1 MLSHLNFSSIFTA
14 QNLKHLMWG
23 VQYTVLLTL
32 TSWVLA
38 VALGT
43 VLATLRAI
51 GNPLIEKIVAGY
63 VAFHQNVPMLAQLFL
78 WYFGVPTLL
87 PDSAQAWINSHGGEF
102 IFASIAI
109 GLCMAAYYSEDIRS
123 GLRAVSAGQHEAAR
137 SLGLSFAKSMH
148 YVILPQGFRIAMPPF
163 INHTVVLFK
172 NTSLAM
178 AIGVAE
184 LTYTVRDIENQTFR
198 TFEIYL
204 VGTVIYLAISLGLMG
219 VGAAVARRTRILAK

>member
-14 QNLKHLMWG
+14 QNLTHLMWG

-32 TSWVLA
+32 TSLVLA

-51 GNPLIEKIVAGY
+51 GNPLIERIVAGY
-63 VAFHQNVPMLAQLFL
+63 VAYHQNVPMLAQLFL

-87 PDSAQAWINSHGGEF
+87 PDSAQGWINAHGGEF

-137 SLGLSFAKSMH
+137 SLGLSFAKSMR

-184 LTYTVRDIENQTFR
+184 LTYTVRDIENQSFR

-219 VGAAVARRTRILAK
+219 VGAAVSRRTRILAK

>member
-1 MLSHLNFSSIFTA
+1 MLAHLDFSSIFA
-14 QNLKHLMWG
+14 EPNLKHLMWG
-23 VQYTVLLTL
+23 VRYTVLLTL
-32 TSWVLA
+32 ASWVLA
-38 VALGT
+38 VGLGT
-43 VLATLRAI
+43 VMATLRST
-51 GNPLIEKIVAGY
+51 GNPFTEKLVAGY
-63 VAFHQNVPMLAQLFL
+63 VAYHQNVPMLAQLFL
-78 WYFGVPTLL
+78 WYFGFPTLL
-87 PDSAQAWINSHGGEF
+87 PEAAQAWINTHGGEF

-123 GLRAVSAGQHEAAR
+123 GLRAIPPGQHEAAR
-137 SLGLSFAKSMH
+137 SLGLSFAKSMRH
-148 YVILPQGFRIAMPPF
+148 VILPQSFRIAMPPF

-204 VGTVIYLAISLGLMG
+204 VGTVFYLAISLGLMG
-219 VGAAVARRTRILAK
+219 LGAAITRHARIEAK

>member
-1 MLSHLNFSSIFTA
+1 MLLHLDFASIFA
-14 QNLKHLMWG
+14 APNLRHLMWG
-23 VQYTVLLTL
+23 VQYTALLTL
-32 TSWVLA
+32 ASWVIA

-43 VLATLRAI
+43 VMATLRAM
-51 GNPLIEKIVAGY
+51 GNPFIERLVAGY
-63 VAFHQNVPMLAQLFL
+63 VAYHQNVPMLAQLFL
-78 WYFGVPTLL
+78 WYFGFPTLL
-87 PDSAQAWINSHGGEF
+87 PDSAQGWINAHGGEF
-102 IFASIAI
+102 IFASVAI

-137 SLGLSFAKSMH
+137 SLGLSFANSMR
-148 YVILPQGFRIAMPPF
+148 YVIMPPF

-204 VGTVIYLAISLGLMG
+204 VGTLIYLAISLGLMG
-219 VGAAVARRTRILAK
+219 VGAAVARHTRIPAK

>member
-1 MLSHLNFSSIFTA
+1 
-14 QNLKHLMWG
+14 
-23 VQYTVLLTL
+23 
-32 TSWVLA
+32 
-38 VALGT
+38 
-43 VLATLRAI
+43 
-51 GNPLIEKIVAGY
+51 
-63 VAFHQNVPMLAQLFL
+63 
-78 WYFGVPTLL
+78 
-87 PDSAQAWINSHGGEF
+87 
-102 IFASIAI
+102 
-109 GLCMAAYYSEDIRS
+109 
-123 GLRAVSAGQHEAAR
+123 
-137 SLGLSFAKSMH
+137 
-148 YVILPQGFRIAMPPF
+148 MPPF

>member
-137 SLGLSFAKSMH
+137 SLGLSFAKSMR

>member
-14 QNLKHLMWG
+14 QNMKHLMWG

-32 TSWVLA
+32 TSWLLA

-51 GNPLIEKIVAGY
+51 GNPLIERVVAGY
-63 VAFHQNVPMLAQLFL
+63 VAYHQNVPMLAQLFL

-87 PDSAQAWINSHGGEF
+87 PDSTQGWINAHGGEF

-137 SLGLSFAKSMH
+137 SLGLSFAKSMR

-219 VGAAVARRTRILAK
+219 VGAAVTRRTRILAK

>member
-51 GNPLIEKIVAGY
+51 GNPLIERVVAGY
-63 VAFHQNVPMLAQLFL
+63 VAYHQNVPMLAQLFL

-87 PDSAQAWINSHGGEF
+87 PDSTQGWINAHGGEF

-137 SLGLSFAKSMH
+137 SLGLSFAKSMR

-163 INHTVVLFK
+163 INHTVLLFK

-204 VGTVIYLAISLGLMG
+204 VGTVVYLAISLGLMG
-219 VGAAVARRTRILAK
+219 VGAAVTRRTRILAK

>member
-87 PDSAQAWINSHGGEF
+87 PDGAQAWINSHGGEF

-137 SLGLSFAKSMH
+137 SLGLSFAKSMR

>member
-1 MLSHLNFSSIFTA
+1 MLSHLNFSIIFTA

-51 GNPLIEKIVAGY
+51 GNPLIERVVAGY
-63 VAFHQNVPMLAQLFL
+63 VAYHQNVPMLAQLFL

-87 PDSAQAWINSHGGEF
+87 PDSTQGWINAHGGEF

-137 SLGLSFAKSMH
+137 SLGLSFAKSMR

-219 VGAAVARRTRILAK
+219 VGAAVTRRTRILAK

>member
-1 MLSHLNFSSIFTA
+1 MLAHLDFSSVFA
-14 QNLKHLMWG
+14 AKNLQHLIWG
-23 VQYTVLLTL
+23 VQYTALLTL

-43 VLATLRAI
+43 VMATLRSTD
-51 GNPLIEKIVAGY
+51 NPIIERLVASY
-63 VAFHQNVPMLAQLFL
+63 VAYHQNVPMLAQLFL
-78 WYFGVPTLL
+78 WYFGFTTLL
-87 PDSAQAWINSHGGEF
+87 PESAQAWINTHGGEF

-123 GLRAVSAGQHEAAR
+123 GLRAVSPGQHEAAR
-137 SLGLSFAKSMH
+137 SLGLSFAKSMR

-184 LTYTVRDIENQTFR
+184 LTYTIRDIENQTFR
-198 TFEIYL
+198 TFEVYL
-204 VGTVIYLAISLGLMG
+204 VGTVFYLAISLGLMG
-219 VGAAVARRTRILAK
+219 VGAAITRSARILAR

>member
-1 MLSHLNFSSIFTA
+1 MLAHLNFSGIFTA
-14 QNLKHLMWG
+14 QNLQHLMWG
-23 VQYTVLLTL
+23 MQYTVLLTL

-43 VLATLRAI
+43 VLAMLRAL
-51 GNPLIEKIVAGY
+51 GNPFIERIVAGY
-63 VAFHQNVPMLAQLFL
+63 VAYHQNVPMLAQLFL
-78 WYFGVPTLL
+78 WSFGFPTLL
-87 PDSAQAWINSHGGEF
+87 PDSAQGWINAHGGEF

-123 GLRAVSAGQHEAAR
+123 GLRAVSSGQLEAAR
-137 SLGLSFAKSMH
+137 SLGLSFPKSMR

-184 LTYTVRDIENQTFR
+184 LTYTVRDIENQTFQ

-219 VGAAVARRTRILAK
+219 AGAAITRRTRILAK

>member
-1 MLSHLNFSSIFTA
+1 MLSHLNFSSILTA

-51 GNPLIEKIVAGY
+51 GNPLVERIVAGY
-63 VAFHQNVPMLAQLFL
+63 VAYHQNVPMLAQLFL

-87 PDSAQAWINSHGGEF
+87 PDSAQGWINAHGGEF

-137 SLGLSFAKSMH
+137 SLGLSFAKSMR

-184 LTYTVRDIENQTFR
+184 LTYTVRDIENQSFR

-219 VGAAVARRTRILAK
+219 VGAAVSRRTRILAK

>member
-23 VQYTVLLTL
+23 MQYTVLLTL

-38 VALGT
+38 AALGT

-137 SLGLSFAKSMH
+137 SLGLSFAKSMR

>member
-1 MLSHLNFSSIFTA
+1 M
-14 QNLKHLMWG
+14 
-23 VQYTVLLTL
+23 
-32 TSWVLA
+32 
-38 VALGT
+38 
-43 VLATLRAI
+43 
-51 GNPLIEKIVAGY
+51 
-63 VAFHQNVPMLAQLFL
+63 
-78 WYFGVPTLL
+78 
-87 PDSAQAWINSHGGEF
+87 
-102 IFASIAI
+102 FASIAI

-123 GLRAVSAGQHEAAR
+123 GLRAVPAGQHEAAR
-137 SLGLSFAKSMH
+137 SLGLSFAKSMR
-148 YVILPQGFRIAMPPF
+148 YVILPQSFRIAMPPF

-219 VGAAVARRTRILAK
+219 VGAALARHTRILAK

>member
-1 MLSHLNFSSIFTA
+1 
-14 QNLKHLMWG
+14 LKHLMWG
-23 VQYTVLLTL
+23 MQYTVLLTL

-137 SLGLSFAKSMH
+137 SLGLSFAKSMR

>member
-51 GNPLIEKIVAGY
+51 GNPLIERVVAGY
-63 VAFHQNVPMLAQLFL
+63 VAYHQNVPMLAQLFL

-87 PDSAQAWINSHGGEF
+87 PDSTQGWINAHGGEF

-109 GLCMAAYYSEDIRS
+109 GLCMAEYYSEDIRS

-137 SLGLSFAKSMH
+137 SLGLSFAKSMR

-204 VGTVIYLAISLGLMG
+204 VGTVVYLAISLGLMG
-219 VGAAVARRTRILAK
+219 VGAAVTRRTRILAK

>member
-38 VALGT
+38 VVLGT

-137 SLGLSFAKSMH
+137 SLGLSFAKSMR

-219 VGAAVARRTRILAK
+219 VGAAITRRTRILAK

>member
-51 GNPLIEKIVAGY
+51 GNPLIERVVAGY
-63 VAFHQNVPMLAQLFL
+63 VAYHQNVPMLAQLFL

-87 PDSAQAWINSHGGEF
+87 PDSTQGWINAHGGEF

-137 SLGLSFAKSMH
+137 SLGLSFAKSMR

-184 LTYTVRDIENQTFR
+184 LTYTVRDIENQSFR

-219 VGAAVARRTRILAK
+219 VGAAVSRRTRILAK

>member
-14 QNLKHLMWG
+14 QNLTHLMWG

-32 TSWVLA
+32 TSLVLA

-51 GNPLIEKIVAGY
+51 GNPLIERIVAGY
-63 VAFHQNVPMLAQLFL
+63 VAYHQNVPMLAQLFL

-87 PDSAQAWINSHGGEF
+87 PDSAQGWINAHGGEF

-137 SLGLSFAKSMH
+137 SLGLSFAKSMR

>member
-1 MLSHLNFSSIFTA
+1 MLSHLDFASIFA
-14 QNLKHLMWG
+14 APNLKHLMWG
-23 VQYTVLLTL
+23 VQYTALLTL

-43 VLATLRAI
+43 VMATLHAM
-51 GNPLIEKIVAGY
+51 GNPFIERLVAGY
-63 VAFHQNVPMLAQLFL
+63 VAYHQNVPMLAQLFL
-78 WYFGVPTLL
+78 WYFGFPTLL
-87 PDSAQAWINSHGGEF
+87 PDSAQGWINAHGGEF

-123 GLRAVSAGQHEAAR
+123 GLRAVPAGQHEASR
-137 SLGLSFAKSMH
+137 SLGLSFAKSMR
-148 YVILPQGFRIAMPPF
+148 YVILPQSFRIAMPPF

-219 VGAAVARRTRILAK
+219 VGAAVARHTRILAK

>member
-1 MLSHLNFSSIFTA
+1 M
-14 QNLKHLMWG
+14 
-23 VQYTVLLTL
+23 
-32 TSWVLA
+32 
-38 VALGT
+38 
-43 VLATLRAI
+43 ATLRAM
-51 GNPLIEKIVAGY
+51 GNPVIERLVAGY
-63 VAFHQNVPMLAQLFL
+63 VAYHQNVPMLAQLFL
-78 WYFGVPTLL
+78 WYFGFPTLL
-87 PDSAQAWINSHGGEF
+87 PDSAQGWINANGGEF
-102 IFASIAI
+102 IFASLAI

-137 SLGLSFAKSMH
+137 SLGLSFAKSMR
-148 YVILPQGFRIAMPPF
+148 YVILPQSFRIAMPPF

-204 VGTVIYLAISLGLMG
+204 VGTVIYLAISLSLMG
-219 VGAAVARRTRILAK
+219 VGAAVARHTRIPAK

>member
-23 VQYTVLLTL
+23 MQYTVLLTL

-137 SLGLSFAKSMH
+137 SLGLSFAKSMR

>member
-1 MLSHLNFSSIFTA
+1 MLSHLNFSGIFTA

-32 TSWVLA
+32 TSLVLA

-51 GNPLIEKIVAGY
+51 GNPLIERIVAGY
-63 VAFHQNVPMLAQLFL
+63 VAYHQNVPMLAQLFL

-87 PDSAQAWINSHGGEF
+87 PDSAQGWINAHGGEF

-137 SLGLSFAKSMH
+137 SLGLSFAKSMR

>member
-1 MLSHLNFSSIFTA
+1 MLTHLNFSSIFTD

-43 VLATLRAI
+43 VLAMLRAI
-51 GNPLIEKIVAGY
+51 GNPFIERIVAGY
-63 VAFHQNVPMLAQLFL
+63 VAYHQNVPMLAQLFL
-78 WYFGVPTLL
+78 WYFGFPTLL
-87 PDSAQAWINSHGGEF
+87 PESAQGWINAHGGEF

-109 GLCMAAYYSEDIRS
+109 GLCMAAYFSEDIRS
-123 GLRAVSAGQHEAAR
+123 GLRAVSSGQLEAAR
-137 SLGLSFAKSMH
+137 SLGLSFPKSMC

-184 LTYTVRDIENQTFR
+184 LTYTVRDIENQTFQ

-219 VGAAVARRTRILAK
+219 VGAAVTRRTRILAK

>member
-1 MLSHLNFSSIFTA
+1 MLAHLNFSSILA
-14 QNLKHLMWG
+14 APNLTHLIWG
-23 VQYTVLLTL
+23 VQYTALLTL

-43 VLATLRAI
+43 VMATLRTM
-51 GNPLIEKIVAGY
+51 GNPFVEKLVAGY
-63 VAFHQNVPMLAQLFL
+63 VAYHQNVPMLAQLFL
-78 WYFGVPTLL
+78 WYFGFPTLL
-87 PDSAQAWINSHGGEF
+87 PESAQAWINTHGGEF
-102 IFASIAI
+102 IFATIAI

-123 GLRAVSAGQHEAAR
+123 GLRAVSPGQHEAAR
-137 SLGLSFAKSMH
+137 SLGLSFAKSMR
-148 YVILPQGFRIAMPPF
+148 YVILPQGFRNAMPPF

-204 VGTVIYLAISLGLMG
+204 VGTVFYLAISLGLMG
-219 VGAAVARRTRILAK
+219 VGAAVTRHARILAK